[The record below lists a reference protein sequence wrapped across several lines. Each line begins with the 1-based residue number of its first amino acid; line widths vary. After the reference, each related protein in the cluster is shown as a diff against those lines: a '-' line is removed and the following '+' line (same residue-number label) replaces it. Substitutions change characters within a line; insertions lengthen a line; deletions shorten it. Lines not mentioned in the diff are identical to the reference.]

1 MEKYPNI
8 DSIVR
13 HQYLCFYLQSPVFI
27 LLSSRIYIYIYNVLK
42 KCYLTSLSHATA
54 NRLVST
60 LAFFYLPIYL
70 DICLYII
77 VFAAKVSVNKISRN
91 HLAYNETGLVG
102 SPRVPSPW
110 AVVAL
115 LHR

>member
-60 LAFFYLPIYL
+60 LVFFLFTYLFRYLFIYYC
-70 DICLYII
+70 ICSKG
-77 VFAAKVSVNKISRN
+77 VRK
-91 HLAYNETGLVG
+91 
-102 SPRVPSPW
+102 
-110 AVVAL
+110 
-115 LHR
+115 